1 MAVLSVHRRG
11 GSRRRVGATTAK
23 VIVVVDTVLRPV
35 LIAGAILVA
44 AVAWSSPAQ
53 AEPVGGS
60 YTDVLGS
67 TGITGVTGSGTITN
81 AIAQVGQALCPL
93 LVQPGSGLASNALA
107 AGGNG
112 GLVSSVGGAV
122 AGMVIQ
128 SQCPNAMAQLANGNV
143 APLMQLL
150 GMSNAALPAGLPAT
164 GAIPP
169 NFGIPPAAA
178 TNPLQLAGLS

>member
-11 GSRRRVGATTAK
+11 GTRRVGVTTAK
-23 VIVVVDTVLRPV
+23 VIVVVDAVLRPV
-35 LIAGAILVA
+35 LIAGAILIA
-44 AVAWSSPAQ
+44 AVTWSSPAQ

-67 TGITGVTGSGTITN
+67 TGIAGNGTIAN

-169 NFGIPPAAA
+169 NFGIPPAAT